1 MPSPCVSVSPILRLL
16 LIWINPKGCSD
27 PLVPR
32 PSHNGGSTENAGREL
47 AQPPR
52 DLFNNLRSERF
63 ENNMPTKR
71 HIPLVLFPILVS
83 GLLAACVPAQQYDA
97 LENDYNQLNQQLSGE
112 ISSQQVHIT
121 RLQGAIKVAVNSE
134 LLFPSGGSQMPP
146 AAAETIAKMAPIL
159 APFQKTTIIVT
170 GYTDNVPI
178 GPELRAQGVTSN
190 QQLSLMRA
198 QTVANYLVSQ
208 GVNPALVSARG
219 LGDAD
224 PVASND
230 TPQGRAQNRRVELT
244 LAGPGT

>member
-1 MPSPCVSVSPILRLL
+1 MKTIRLPRIGATAATMMSLVGLIL
-16 LIWINPKGCSD
+16 S
-27 PLVPR
+27 
-32 PSHNGGSTENAGREL
+32 
-47 AQPPR
+47 
-52 DLFNNLRSERF
+52 
-63 ENNMPTKR
+63 
-71 HIPLVLFPILVS
+71 
-83 GLLAACVPAQQYDA
+83 ACVPAQQYDA

-112 ISSQQVHIT
+112 IASQQVHIT

-134 LLFPSGGSQMPP
+134 LLFPSGGWQMPP
-146 AAAETIAKMAPIL
+146 AAAQTIAKMAPIL

-178 GPELRAQGVTSN
+178 GPELRQQGIDSN
-190 QQLSLMRA
+190 QQLSLKRA

-208 GVNPALVSARG
+208 GVNPNLVSARG

-224 PVASND
+224 PVAPND